1 MAGRTKRR
9 RKLCVAS
16 VYRLTN
22 KDFFDATPPTAP
34 AIATHS
40 PVVASHSPV
49 VVATHSPIAVA
60 KTSPT
65 STSAPTAQLANMSL
79 KKSSE
84 SIHTPSSA
92 GISQQFTGNSV
103 ASATQG
109 DEPEVIKEWREK
121 QLKIIAAKDAKS
133 QAAHQDIL
141 AKAQKTLEDM
151 HKEYTTKRD
160 ASRTKAAA
168 EDAKLTAEA
177 HASFDPKLMVCT

>member
-1 MAGRTKRR
+1 M
-9 RKLCVAS
+9 CVAI
-16 VYRLTN
+16 VFRLTN
-22 KDFFDATPPTAP
+22 KDFFEATPPTVP

-40 PVVASHSPV
+40 PVLASHSP

-65 STSAPTAQLANMSL
+65 STTAPTAQLANMSL

-109 DEPEVIKEWREK
+109 EEPEVIKEWREK

-133 QAAHQDIL
+133 QAAHKDIL

-151 HKEYTTKRD
+151 HKEYTTQRD

-177 HASFDPKLMVCT
+177 HASFDPKSMVCT